1 MAERLLH
8 VEQLTGETTASA
20 EVEIIERKGKGHP
33 DSLIDGACE
42 AVSRSLCEYYQKEY
56 NTILHHNVDKGLLVG
71 GRSNPQFGGGDVVEP
86 IYVIVAGRAICF
98 ASQGGDVQPIPVG
111 AIAISAIKKHLKS
124 TLRYLDTENHVIV
137 DYKIKQGSTDL
148 VSVFDRKGSAPLA
161 NDTSVGVAFA
171 PFTPTEQL
179 VLESEQLLNSE
190 KVKQQLPEVG
200 EDIKVMGLRRGK
212 EVSLT
217 IGAAMISTLVRD
229 ASHYVSVVDEA
240 KNLVADLASKVTGLS
255 VDVQLNSGDE
265 HKRGDYYITVTG
277 TSAESG
283 DDGNTGRGN
292 RPCGLINPMRQYSME
307 ATAGKNP
314 VNHTGKIFNVLAQD
328 AADKIVKKVK
338 GVEGVYVRILSRI
351 GSPLDQPRIASAAV
365 HLESGTSLSSV
376 NGEIMGIINEEF
388 DHIQDITP
396 RILSGSVK
404 LF

>member
-1 MAERLLH
+1 MVERLLH

-20 EVEIIERKGKGHP
+20 EVEIIERKGQGHP

-56 NTILHHNVDKGLLVG
+56 KTILHHNVDKGLLVG
-71 GRSNPQFGGGDVVEP
+71 GQSNPRFGGGDIIEP

-98 ASQGGDVQPIPVG
+98 ASQNGNIQPIPVG
-111 AIAISAIKKHLKS
+111 AIAISAIKKYLKS
-124 TLRYLDTENHVIV
+124 SLRYLDTENHVIV

-148 VSVFDRKGSAPLA
+148 VSVFDRKGSTPLS

-171 PFTPTEQL
+171 PFTPAEKL

-190 KVKQQLPEVG
+190 KVKQRLPEVG

-240 KNLVADLASKVTGLS
+240 KNLVADLASRVTGLS
-255 VDVQLNSGDE
+255 VDVELNSGDE
-265 HKRGDYYITVTG
+265 YKRGDYYLTVTG

-328 AADKIVKKVK
+328 AADKIVKEVK
-338 GVEGVYVRILSRI
+338 GIEGVYVRILSRI

-396 RILSGSVK
+396 RILSGAVK